1 MTSNLSR
8 DSLLER
14 APSISLEL
22 HSAGNASARVEG
34 RTVSLGIHALSIL
47 AACTEPKRVGDLA
60 AQAQVAGGRDFA
72 DFMAAVLDLLR
83 TGLLLARG
91 AGTNVVPDRGS
102 WNDPGI
108 HVSMLNDAT
117 RTQAFVTALR
127 QTVKPTDIV
136 LDIGTGTGILA
147 VTAALAGAKRV
158 FAIEATSMAGYAEAL
173 AELNGVADKVTVLRG
188 WSSRLTLEERATV
201 LVTETIGNDP
211 LSEHMVEIMRDA
223 IARLLVPGATIIPRL
238 MRLFV
243 TLVECP
249 PDLLDRL
256 AYTQSNVAKWSSS
269 FGINFLSMLDLRP
282 DNAFPSSIIPKDAA
296 ELIPLSEPVEVA
308 TLDLRAPVRVADR
321 ILKAVVTRPGKL
333 HGALLSFE
341 VELTDGITVTTEPK
355 QAGPDSHWL
364 TTFWVEHRPRPVVK
378 DEVIEI
384 SFQKVGSD
392 AIIDIARPE
401 P

>member
-22 HSAGNASARVEG
+22 HSAGNATARVEG
-34 RTVSLGIHALSIL
+34 RAVSLGIHALSIL
-47 AACTEPKRVGDLA
+47 AACTEPRRLGDLA

-83 TGLLLARG
+83 TGLLLAPG
-91 AGTNVVPDRGS
+91 PGTNVVPDRGS

-108 HVSMLNDAT
+108 HVSMLNDST
-117 RTQAFVTALR
+117 RTLAFVKALR
-127 QTVKPTDIV
+127 QIIKPTDVV

-158 FAIEATSMAGYAEAL
+158 FAIEATSMVGYAEAL
-173 AELNGVADKVTVLRG
+173 AEQNGVADKVTVLRG
-188 WSSRLTLEERATV
+188 WSSRLSLEERATV

-223 IARLLVPGATIIPRL
+223 IARLLVPGATILPRL

-249 PDLLDRL
+249 SELLDRL
-256 AYTQSNVAKWSSS
+256 AYTSSNVAKWSSN
-269 FGINFLSMLDLRP
+269 FGLDFTSMLVLRP
-282 DNAFPSSIIPKDAA
+282 DNAFPASIEPKDAA
-296 ELIPLSEPVEVA
+296 QLLPLSQPVEVA
-308 TLDLRAPVRVADR
+308 ALDLRAPVRVTDR
-321 ILKAVVTRPGKL
+321 TLKAEVTRPGML

-341 VELTDGITVTTEPK
+341 VELADGITVSTQPQDAK
-355 QAGPDSHWL
+355 PDSHWL
-364 TTFWVEHRPRPVVK
+364 TTFWVEHRPRPVSQG
-378 DEVIEI
+378 EVIEI
-384 SFQKVGSD
+384 SFSKVGAD
-392 AIIDIARPE
+392 AVIDIVRPD